1 MRRNIKNVEKFNSSI
16 EIISLKDF
24 PNKEIEANKIEEL
37 KNKLEK
43 EKNKSEEEK
52 NKLEKEKN

>member
-16 EIISLKDF
+16 EIISLEDF

-37 KNKLEK
+37 KNKFEQ
-43 EKNKSEEEK
+43 EK
-52 NKLEKEKN
+52 NKLSHNYEKCME